1 MWSACLHASKALAG
15 STTLIDRLLLVLWE
29 ICVYYILF
37 AKWMFLSLFTIQND
51 TLSALHTSCCNPPA
65 LITTQLLFLSLFLTL
80 WCFCMDCSSSLNPH
94 SVTVA
99 VSTLVSSL
107 LCFALWCEDR
117 CRSASAPA
125 LGTVLSPS
133 LSDSVSAWHIKARQT
148 LWKRQ
153 NYRWYER
160 NRPGVFSRLVTDH
173 GRGLAEMRSSLNN
186 SNK

>member
-1 MWSACLHASKALAG
+1 
-15 STTLIDRLLLVLWE
+15 
-29 ICVYYILF
+29 
-37 AKWMFLSLFTIQND
+37 MFLSLFTIQND

-99 VSTLVSSL
+99 VSTLVSL
-107 LCFALWCEDR
+107 LRCFALWCEDR

-133 LSDSVSAWHIKARQT
+133 LPSQFQHET
-148 LWKRQ
+148 LKQDKPSGKGRTIDDT
-153 NYRWYER
+153 REIGLECF
-160 NRPGVFSRLVTDH
+160 PGL
-173 GRGLAEMRSSLNN
+173 
-186 SNK
+186 